1 MAKSNSTLRGMRDIR
16 TIAGTTNGSIPRL
29 RESPHLRLH
38 MLWTNND
45 RLSREYACNE
55 KRRLSIERQM
65 KENRE
70 ESARLTQKGVDRVPN
85 AAPTTPRRPRRTGV
99 STATA
104 RHPYAGRVT
113 DYEGD

>member
-65 KENRE
+65 KENRDE
-70 ESARLTQKGVDRVPN
+70 NARLTQQGVNRVPV
-85 AAPTTPRRPRRTGV
+85 AASTTPRRPRRAGL
-99 STATA
+99 STVTV
-104 RHPYAGRVT
+104 RHPYAGRAT

>member
-1 MAKSNSTLRGMRDIR
+1 MNKSTSTLRGMRDIR

-70 ESARLTQKGVDRVPN
+70 ESARLAQEG
-85 AAPTTPRRPRRTGV
+85 AAKVLNTASTTPRRPRRAGV
-99 STATA
+99 RTITV
-104 RHPYAGRVT
+104 RHPN
-113 DYEGD
+113 